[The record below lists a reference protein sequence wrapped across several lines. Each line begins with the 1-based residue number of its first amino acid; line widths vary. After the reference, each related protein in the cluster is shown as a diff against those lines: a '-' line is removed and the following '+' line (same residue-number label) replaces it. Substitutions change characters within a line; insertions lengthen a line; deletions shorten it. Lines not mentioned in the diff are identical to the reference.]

1 MEFSVNSLTILNS
14 WAEPLL
20 RAGVFYILDHSSH
33 DERMSVPYRNIY
45 VKVFHILL
53 PGKGYHAKNGN
64 ESVSQD
70 IKVLCKFLLLTHLAA
85 VGPSMLTVKLK

>member
-45 VKVFHILL
+45 VRSFTFC
-53 PGKGYHAKNGN
+53 
-64 ESVSQD
+64 SQVKA
-70 IKVLCKFLLLTHLAA
+70 I
-85 VGPSMLTVKLK
+85 MLKWK